1 VVKSDDLA
9 LVLSARLFSQNENAI
24 YHIDDKS
31 LILLFDLTRIV
42 REKIQNHV
50 EAPSFVLEWE

>member
-24 YHIDDKS
+24 HHIDDKS
-31 LILLFDLTRIV
+31 LILLFDLARIV

>member
-9 LVLSARLFSQNENAI
+9 LVLSARLFSQNENAS
-24 YHIDDKS
+24 YHIDVKS
-31 LILLFDLTRIV
+31 LILLFDLARIV